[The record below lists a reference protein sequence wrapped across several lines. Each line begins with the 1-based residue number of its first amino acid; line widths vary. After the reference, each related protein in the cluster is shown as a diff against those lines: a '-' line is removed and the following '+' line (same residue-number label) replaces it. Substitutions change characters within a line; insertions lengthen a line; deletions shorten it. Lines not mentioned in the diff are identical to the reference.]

1 MRQQAAGKA
10 HSGGKPTMGWGARRA
25 LGALVALGCLTTV
38 TAPLAGCK
46 KAKEE
51 RKLTEA
57 AEAAQLAIAA
67 YSKASDDTN
76 AAHKAVLQAF
86 AAANRSGSLSAYKA
100 ALRGDVLP
108 KLDVFLAQLKAMP
121 TGTPELAAIHKPLV
135 EAYQKARV
143 DLDAF
148 EAGLTDPSKLGQFD
162 TIRSALQTAVQR
174 YHLDLA
180 KYYEAN
186 ARQLRLAREEAAE
199 ASGVATP
206 TDAPAAGAKAATS
219 TGLSDGVSETGQ

>member
-10 HSGGKPTMGWGARRA
+10 QSGGKPTMDWGRRRA
-25 LGALVALGCLTTV
+25 LGALVALGCLMAV
-38 TAPLAGCK
+38 SSPLAGCK

-51 RKLTEA
+51 RKLSEA

-86 AAANRSGSLSAYKA
+86 AAANRSGSLSAYKT
-100 ALRGDVLP
+100 ALRNDVLP
-108 KLDVFLAQLKAMP
+108 KLDVFVAQLKAMP

-135 EAYQKARV
+135 EAYQKARA

-148 EAGLTDPSKLGQFD
+148 EAGLTDPTKLGQFD
-162 TIRSALQTAVQR
+162 TIRSTLQTAVQR

-186 ARQLRLAREEAAE
+186 ARQLRLAREEAVE
-199 ASGVATP
+199 AAGAATP
-206 TDAPAAGAKAATS
+206 TEAPAVGAKGVTP
-219 TGLSDGVSETGQ
+219 TGLSDGESETGR

>member
-1 MRQQAAGKA
+1 MRQQAATRPHRA
-10 HSGGKPTMGWGARRA
+10 GGVGRSA
-25 LGALVALGCLTTV
+25 LGLLIALGCV
-38 TAPLAGCK
+38 TATAAPLAGCK

-51 RKLTEA
+51 RKLSA
-57 AEAAQLAIAA
+57 QAEAAQQAIAA
-67 YSKASDDTN
+67 YSKASDDAN

-86 AAANRSGSLSAYKA
+86 AAANRSGSLSAYKT
-100 ALRGDVLP
+100 ALRSDVLP

-148 EAGLTDPSKLGQFD
+148 EAGLSDPSKLGQFD
-162 TIRSALQTAVQR
+162 TIRSTLQTAVQR

-199 ASGVATP
+199 AAGAATP
-206 TDAPAAGAKAATS
+206 TDAPAGAARAATA
-219 TGLSDGVSETGQ
+219 TGLSDGVSETEK